1 MAVDVIQSP
10 PDEPLRSDPT
20 NFAAKREAWL
30 TWEKDHL
37 FPGLNAAIAGFNPLL
52 SNYEK
57 IVGAANFKGLW
68 SALSGPLT
76 VPASVAHVGK
86 VYVLLQDAANVAA
99 EVPGVSSKWA
109 EVSSGLPEQ
118 FTGAASLASLPT
130 TVSFTDTALQN
141 YRDLLFLFRG
151 VSHNSGSTRAVQIQL
166 SSDLTNWMTALT
178 ISGALAATSNWNG
191 RVWIQDRGE
200 RNAYLGVVLDAE
212 NTGATPTQG
221 GSDPRVARMIRTNSN
236 IKGVRF
242 LLDGADAFNS
252 GTIIPF
258 GIGAPLV

>member
-1 MAVDVIQSP
+1 MTLNPLTLPGPEPIPGTPEFRERANAMGLWWPVVIPEINNVIS
-10 PDEPLRSDPT
+10 
-20 NFAAKREAWL
+20 A
-30 TWEKDHL
+30 
-37 FPGLNAAIAGFNPLL
+37 FNPLIA
-52 SNYEK
+52 NYEK
-57 IVGAANFKGLW
+57 IIGAANFKGLW

-86 VYVLLQDAANVAA
+86 IYVLLQDAANVAA

-166 SSDLTNWMTALT
+166 SSDLTNWSTALT
-178 ISGALAATSNWNG
+178 ISTAHNNLFNWNG
-191 RVWIQDRGE
+191 RVRVQERGE
-200 RNAYLGVVLDAE
+200 RNVYISAE
-212 NTGATPTQG
+212 LVGETSSATPVVS
-221 GSDPRVARMIRTNSN
+221 GSDPRVARMIATNSN

-242 LLDGADAFNS
+242 LLDGAGAFNS